1 MVHVSFCSCT
11 NALFPQLMTSFRLL
25 LCSQSEIVGPGFPL
39 LHMSSTSVS
48 QACKQADSS
57 ACLGINESSSVT
69 SNNLD
74 IF

>member
-1 MVHVSFCSCT
+1 M
-11 NALFPQLMTSFRLL
+11 
-25 LCSQSEIVGPGFPL
+25 GPGFPL